1 MAAVDAEYKAF
12 KRMAAKRGADLDIDD
27 ESDGGLVV
35 EDLDDEE
42 GFQEKKIKVTI
53 QNDTS
58 GIDLDENDTAGG
70 LDLLTV
76 NLAEGTRVSVQPQ
89 SVFVKNHDLDGM
101 RSTVIEDDHV
111 DLLASQKLRDT

>member
-42 GFQEKKIKVTI
+42 GF
-53 QNDTS
+53 
-58 GIDLDENDTAGG
+58 
-70 LDLLTV
+70 
-76 NLAEGTRVSVQPQ
+76 
-89 SVFVKNHDLDGM
+89 
-101 RSTVIEDDHV
+101 
-111 DLLASQKLRDT
+111 